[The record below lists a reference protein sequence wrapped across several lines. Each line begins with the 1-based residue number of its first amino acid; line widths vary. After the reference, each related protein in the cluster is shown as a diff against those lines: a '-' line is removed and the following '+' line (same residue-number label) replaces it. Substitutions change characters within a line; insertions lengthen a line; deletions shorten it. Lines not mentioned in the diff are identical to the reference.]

1 MAIDYF
7 QTGNMNTVTKLNLTG
22 TKLSTTGGSWK
33 SKPVDTVQ
41 GDGQRHDIFK
51 CVNEASNISGPEG
64 TVTYESADGS
74 VFTLH
79 FDCPWNHSNVCD
91 ATVSEHSPFKISAGV
106 PAHGADITYS
116 WTITQKDFKQL
127 LDLPVSS
134 VDFIA
139 APKCD
144 LVPFRKILEYI
155 DGRETICL
163 KDVFAVEELPNK
175 AKIWCATHS
184 LFLTSQSKAILTREL
199 AKRVANKIN
208 GVHRIDGLVEE
219 ALAYNEKLSQGD
231 ICRGQGDELTARM
244 QSLIVPAL
252 SAEPMKQENVL
263 LCVIQA
269 LVIEDLSAGFKAAVA
284 AYVNNANQNGLED
297 RTAEVAAIIGEKLCL

>member
-7 QTGNMNTVTKLNLTG
+7 QTGNLSTVTRLNLVG
-22 TKLSTTGGSWK
+22 TELSTTGGSWK
-33 SKPVDTVQ
+33 STPVETVS
-41 GDGQRHDIFK
+41 GDGETKEIFK
-51 CVNEASNISGPEG
+51 CVNKDSNISGPEG

-74 VFTLH
+74 IFKLH
-79 FDCPWNHSNVCD
+79 FDCPWNHANVCD
-91 ATVSEHSPFKISAGV
+91 ATVSEHSPFKISASV

-116 WTITQKDFKQL
+116 WTITQKSYDQV

-134 VDFIA
+134 AEFIA

-144 LVPFRKILEYI
+144 LVPFHKILEYI

-163 KDVFAVEELPNK
+163 KDVFAVKELPVR

-184 LFLTSQSKAILTREL
+184 LFLTSQSKAVFTREL
-199 AKRVANKIN
+199 AKRAADQIN
-208 GVHRIDGLVEE
+208 GVHEIDGLVEE
-219 ALAYNEKLSQGD
+219 ALAYNEKLSQED
-231 ICRGQGDELTARM
+231 ICRSQGAALADRM
-244 QSLIVPAL
+244 QSLIVPAM
-252 SAEPMKQENVL
+252 SADSMMQENVL

-269 LVIEDLSAGFKAAVA
+269 LTNEDLSAGFKAAVA
-284 AYVNNANQNGLED
+284 AYVNDRNQNGLED